1 MMTGSEER
9 SERGALDRERVVRV
23 ALELLDE
30 VGLDDLS
37 MRRLAER
44 LGVTAASLY
53 WYVRD
58 KSELLDLLADAM
70 SAELPFDRA
79 VSGLSW
85 RAQLEAAGRA
95 LRQLARAHRDAARI
109 LAGTTPSGPN
119 RLRAIDRLLGILRGA
134 GFSPEDTADAA
145 YVFNSYVIGYLL
157 DEALGPERG
166 FNQGRTDAAD
176 APPRGNLTHAR
187 LVIERGGVDLT
198 LNADP
203 TLATLYQMTAE
214 GRAPEV
220 TMEGDIVRVF
230 RRYGPRGALHL
241 TLAGAVRWEI
251 VIRGGVS
258 RLSANLSGSRL
269 ASLEIMGGLD
279 HAVIQLAQPEGVV
292 PIRMSADT
300 NRLRVERPP
309 TAAIRAR
316 LNHGGSRVTL
326 DGAHLGSVGN
336 GTELES
342 PNYSAA
348 RDRYDVVI
356 GGASAHLTL
365 AAAAPSPVTP
375 APNSRAMRPLI
386 DNWLSADL
394 SPDDYPNLF
403 ALAPQMAHPDTDRR
417 FEVGMQILLD
427 GLEGRLKGL
436 STPPKQTRMAE

>member
-9 SERGALDRERVVRV
+9 SERSALDRERVVRV

-70 SAELPFDRA
+70 SAELRFDRDI
-79 VSGLSW
+79 SGLSW

-119 RLRAIDRLLGILRGA
+119 RLRAIDRLLGVLRGA

-166 FNQGRTDAAD
+166 FNQGRTDGAG
-176 APPRGNLTHAR
+176 APPRGNLTYAR
-187 LVIERGGVDLT
+187 LEIERGGVDLT

-203 TLATLYQMTAE
+203 TLATLYQMTVE
-214 GRAPEV
+214 GRAPEI
-220 TMEGDIVRVF
+220 TMEGGVVRVF
-230 RRYGPRGALHL
+230 RRYGPRGALNL

-258 RLSANLSGSRL
+258 RLSANLRGLRL
-269 ASLEIMGGLD
+269 ASLDIVGGVD

-292 PIRMSADT
+292 PIRVSADT
-300 NRLRVERPP
+300 NRLSVERPP
-309 TAAIRAR
+309 TAAIRAQ
-316 LNHGGSRVTL
+316 LNRGGSRVTL

-342 PNYSAA
+342 PNYGAA

-356 GGASAHLTL
+356 GGASAHLSL
-365 AAAAPSPVTP
+365 VAAAPAPVIR
-375 APNSRAMRPLI
+375 APNSTAMRPLI

-394 SPDDYPNLF
+394 APDEYPNLF

-427 GLEGRLKGL
+427 GLEGRLKGM
-436 STPPKQTRMAE
+436 STPSKQARTD

>member
-1 MMTGSEER
+1 M
-9 SERGALDRERVVRV
+9 L
-23 ALELLDE
+23 
-30 VGLDDLS
+30 
-37 MRRLAER
+37 
-44 LGVTAASLY
+44 LGV
-53 WYVRD
+53 
-58 KSELLDLLADAM
+58 
-70 SAELPFDRA
+70 
-79 VSGLSW
+79 
-85 RAQLEAAGRA
+85 
-95 LRQLARAHRDAARI
+95 
-109 LAGTTPSGPN
+109 
-119 RLRAIDRLLGILRGA
+119 LRGA

-166 FNQGRTDAAD
+166 FNQGRPDAAG

-187 LVIERGGVDLT
+187 LVIERGGADLT

-203 TLATLYQMTAE
+203 TLETLYQVTAE

-220 TMEGDIVRVF
+220 TMEGGVVHIS

-258 RLSANLSGSRL
+258 RLSANLRGLRL
-269 ASLEIMGGLD
+269 ASLEIVGGLD

-292 PIRMSADT
+292 PLRVSADT
-300 NRLRVERPP
+300 NRLSVERPP

-316 LNHGGSRVTL
+316 LNRGGSRVTL
-326 DGAHLGSVGN
+326 DGTHLGSVGI

-342 PNYSAA
+342 PNYNAV

-365 AAAAPSPVTP
+365 VAVAPEPVTP
-375 APNSRAMRPLI
+375 APNSTAMRPLI
-386 DNWLSADL
+386 DGWLSADL
-394 SPDDYPNLF
+394 SPDEYPNLV

-417 FEVGMQILLD
+417 FEVGMQILID
-427 GLEGRLKGL
+427 GLEGRLKGT
-436 STPPKQTRMAE
+436 STPSSQTRIDG